1 MSLIPRNKTRFKPL
15 LHNIKNIKAFSKS
28 VRSSAMILLSITT
41 LLLTG
46 CGEEPNP
53 PTKQVVEE
61 QPSRFSKDKLAYRHS
76 YHPEWPKEVRNEVYG
91 DKETFSTPRI
101 LFKAD
106 IEWTGQTTLFS
117 ARMDLSDRR
126 RIIPETAFNDKWMV
140 GLHKPERSPDNRY
153 IALSMDTTE
162 HGFTRELWDTK
173 TQQFI
178 FMSKGYGYAHFNW
191 TKDSENVIFYASGKH
206 YNYHVPTKTLT
217 ERSIIYS
224 NGLFL
229 LPDGKTFLADKKN
242 KYWLHDF
249 NGDVIEKVD
258 LGYNNHFSMLSFK
271 VSPFGDYIYFLSE
284 GLGASQNYWI
294 NLSDPNKR
302 IISPRK
308 ADTYFFSDKKNKVL
322 TKSKRKSTELLGNG
336 WAFNNYYFIELDL
349 VTRQTKEIPIKESN
363 IWGMTGIF
371 IYGVFNIKD
380 EQWQSN

>member
-1 MSLIPRNKTRFKPL
+1 MSLISVKKSTFKSL
-15 LHNIKNIKAFSKS
+15 LTTGLLTKSFS
-28 VRSSAMILLSITT
+28 RSAVIMLLSVAT

-46 CGEEPNP
+46 CGDEPNP
-53 PTKQVVEE
+53 PAKQVVEE
-61 QPSRFSKDKLAYRHS
+61 QPSRFSKDKMAYRHK

-126 RIIPETAFNDKWMV
+126 RIIPETAFEDKWMV

-178 FMSKGYGYAHFNW
+178 FMSKGHGYAHFNW

-217 ERSIIYS
+217 ERPIIYS

-258 LGYNNHFSMLSFK
+258 LGFNTQFTMKYLK
-271 VSPFGDYIYFLSE
+271 VSPFGDYIYFVSE
-284 GLGASQNYWI
+284 GLGAAQNYWI
-294 NLSDPNKR
+294 NLSDPSKR
-302 IISPRK
+302 IILPRK
-308 ADTYFFSDKKNKVL
+308 AGTFFFSDKKNKVL
-322 TKSKRKSTELLGNG
+322 SKAFKDSTDLMGNG
-336 WAFNNYYFIELDL
+336 QYYIDDFFYEFDL
-349 VTRQTKEIPIKESN
+349 STQQTREIPIKEN
-363 IWGMTGIF
+363 DIWGMGRVF

-380 EQWQSN
+380 EQ

>member
-1 MSLIPRNKTRFKPL
+1 MSLIKRI
-15 LHNIKNIKAFSKS
+15 LHSITDIKAFSKS
-28 VRSSAMILLSITT
+28 ARRRAVIMLLSVAT

-46 CGEEPNP
+46 CGDESNP
-53 PTKQVVEE
+53 PAKQVAEE
-61 QPSRFSKDKLAYRHS
+61 QPSRFSKDKMAYRHK

-101 LFKAD
+101 LFKAN
-106 IEWTGQTTLFS
+106 IEWMEQTTLFS
-117 ARMDLSDRR
+117 ARMDGSDRR

-206 YNYHVPTKTLT
+206 YNYHVPTKKLT
-217 ERSIIYS
+217 ERPIIYS
-224 NGLFL
+224 NGLYL
-229 LPDGKTFLADKKN
+229 LSDGKTFLAHKKN
-242 KYWLHDF
+242 EYWLHDF

-258 LGYNNHFSMLSFK
+258 LGFNNHLSMRSFK
-271 VSPFGDYIYFLSE
+271 VSPFGDYIYFVSE
-284 GLGASQNYWI
+284 GLGAAQNYWI
-294 NLSDPNKR
+294 NLTHPSKR
-302 IISPRK
+302 LILPFDR
-308 ADTYFFSDKKNKVL
+308 DTYFFSWKKNKVMTWYL
-322 TKSKRKSTELLGNG
+322 KKTEEAMAKDG
-336 WAFNNYYFIELDL
+336 YFYGTYFEEYDL
-349 VTRQTKEIPIKESN
+349 ITKEKKTILAEESN
-363 IWGMTGIF
+363 IWGMAGIY

-380 EQWQSN
+380 EQ

>member
-1 MSLIPRNKTRFKPL
+1 MSLISKNTARFKPFLTPL
-15 LHNIKNIKAFSKS
+15 LTKSFS
-28 VRSSAMILLSITT
+28 RSAVIMLLSVAT

-53 PTKQVVEE
+53 PAKQVAEE

-91 DKETFSTPRI
+91 DEETFSTPRI
-101 LFKAD
+101 LFRAEVEWIG
-106 IEWTGQTTLFS
+106 IETLFS
-117 ARMDLSDRR
+117 ARMDGSDRR
-126 RIIPETAFNDKWMV
+126 RIIPESVFTSKNMV
-140 GLHKPERSPDNRY
+140 DGHKPVRSPDNRY
-153 IALSMDTTE
+153 IAISMYNNE
-162 HGFTRELWDTK
+162 LGYTREIWDAK

-206 YNYHVPTKTLT
+206 YNYHVPTKKLT
-217 ERSIIYS
+217 ERPIIYS
-224 NGLFL
+224 NGLYL
-229 LPDGKTFLADKKN
+229 LPDGKTFLAHKKN
-242 KYWLHDF
+242 EYWLHDF

-294 NLSDPNKR
+294 NLSDPSKR
-302 IISPRK
+302 IILPRK
-308 ADTYFFSDKKNKVL
+308 ADAYFFSDKKNKVL

-349 VTRQTKEIPIKESN
+349 VTRQTKEIPIKENN

-380 EQWQSN
+380 E

>member
-1 MSLIPRNKTRFKPL
+1 MSLISENTARFKPL
-15 LHNIKNIKAFSKS
+15 LTKS
-28 VRSSAMILLSITT
+28 LSRSAVIMLLSVAT

-46 CGEEPNP
+46 CGEEPNLP
-53 PTKQVVEE
+53 AKQVVEE
-61 QPSRFSKDKLAYRHS
+61 QPSRFSKDKMAYRHK
-76 YHPEWPKEVRNEVYG
+76 YHSEWPKEVRNEVYG

-178 FMSKGYGYAHFNW
+178 FMSKGHGYAHFNW

-217 ERSIIYS
+217 ERPIIYS

-258 LGYNNHFSMLSFK
+258 LGYNNHFTMKYLE
-271 VSPFGDYIYFLSE
+271 VSPFGDYIYFVSE
-284 GLGASQNYWI
+284 GLGAAQNYWI
-294 NLSDPNKR
+294 NLSDPSKR
-302 IISPRK
+302 IILPRK
-308 ADTYFFSDKKNKVL
+308 AGTFFFSDKKNKVL
-322 TKSKRKSTELLGNG
+322 TRRFKDSTELMGNG
-336 WAFNNYYFIELDL
+336 QTYLDYFFYEFDL
-349 VTRQTKEIPIKESN
+349 NTQQTREIPIKESN
-363 IWGMTGIF
+363 IWGMMRVY

>member
-1 MSLIPRNKTRFKPL
+1 MSLISKNTARFKPFL
-15 LHNIKNIKAFSKS
+15 TTSRLTKSFSRRA
-28 VRSSAMILLSITT
+28 VIMLLSAAT

-53 PTKQVVEE
+53 PAKQAVEE
-61 QPSRFSKDKLAYRHS
+61 QPSRFSKDKLAYRHT
-76 YHPEWPKEVRNEVYG
+76 YHPEWPKEVRDEVYG
-91 DKETFSTPRI
+91 DEETFSTPRI
-101 LFKAD
+101 LFNAKV
-106 IEWTGQTTLFS
+106 EWMKKKTLFS
-117 ARMDLSDRR
+117 ARMDGSDRR
-126 RIIPETAFNDKWMV
+126 RIIPETAFEGR
-140 GLHKPERSPDNRY
+140 GLIGSHTPKRSPDNRY

-178 FMSKGYGYAHFNW
+178 LMSEGYGHAHFNW

-217 ERSIIYS
+217 ERPIIYS

-258 LGYNNHFSMLSFK
+258 LGFNTQFTMQYLK
-271 VSPFGDYIYFLSE
+271 VSPFGDYISFLSE
-284 GLGASQNYWI
+284 GLGYPKYYWV
-294 NLSDPNKR
+294 NLSDPSKR
-302 IISPRK
+302 ITKPFK
-308 ADTYFFSDKKNKVL
+308 TGDYFFSDKKNKVL

-336 WAFNNYYFIELDL
+336 WAFNNYHFIELDL
-349 VTRQTKEIPIKESN
+349 VTQQTKEIPIKESN
-363 IWGMTGIF
+363 IWGMTGIYIF
-371 IYGVFNIKD
+371 GVFNIKD
-380 EQWQSN
+380 EQ

>member
-1 MSLIPRNKTRFKPL
+1 MSLISENTARFKPFLTPL
-15 LHNIKNIKAFSKS
+15 LTKSFSRRA
-28 VRSSAMILLSITT
+28 VIMLLSVAT
-41 LLLTG
+41 LLLAG

-53 PTKQVVEE
+53 PAKQVVEE
-61 QPSRFSKDKLAYRHS
+61 QPSRFSKDKRAYRHT
-76 YHPEWPKEVRNEVYG
+76 YHPEWPKEVRDEVYG

-126 RIIPETAFNDKWMV
+126 RIIPETAYKDKWRV
-140 GLHKPERSPDNRY
+140 GLHKPKRSPDNRY

-178 FMSKGYGYAHFNW
+178 FMSKGHGYAHFNW

-217 ERSIIYS
+217 ERPIIYS

-258 LGYNNHFSMLSFK
+258 LGFNTQFTMQYLK
-271 VSPFGDYIYFLSE
+271 VSPFGDYISFLSE
-284 GLGASQNYWI
+284 GLGYPKYYWV
-294 NLSDPNKR
+294 NLSDPSKR
-302 IISPRK
+302 ITKPFK
-308 ADTYFFSDKKNKVL
+308 TGGYFFSDKKNKVL
-322 TKSKRKSTELLGNG
+322 SKGFKDSTDLMGNG
-336 WAFNNYYFIELDL
+336 QYYIDDFFYEFDL
-349 VTRQTKEIPIKESN
+349 NTQKTREIPIKEN
-363 IWGMTGIF
+363 DIWGMGTIYIF
-371 IYGVFNIKD
+371 DVFNIKD
-380 EQWQSN
+380 EQ